1 MSRQVTLIVLD
12 SVGIGEAADAAAFGD
27 TGSDTLGHIADA
39 AGPLELPNL
48 RALGLGNISR
58 PSPIRGCGPV
68 ERPAGFFGRMNE
80 TAPGKDTATGHWEMM
95 GLVMDRPFETF
106 PDGFPADLIAAFC
119 EAAGVA
125 GVLGNCAASGTE
137 IIERLGREHAATG
150 LPIVYTSA
158 DPVMQIAAHEE
169 VVPLATLYRWC
180 ELAYPIALAAGMS
193 RVIARPFVGTWPT
206 YERTYNRKDYALEP
220 PRPTFLDALATAGV
234 AVHGIGKISS
244 IFSGRGVTTEE
255 LTHGNPDGIRA
266 TLAAMRD
273 RTAPFVFTNL
283 IDFDM
288 HYGHRRDPAG
298 YAQCLRDF
306 DRELPALVGAL
317 QPGDLLLITAD
328 HGNDPT
334 YRGSDHTRERVPLLG
349 LLQGGTAGIALGDR
363 ATFADLGRTIL
374 DALDVAA
381 QPEALGTSFWSTI
394 AEAP

>member
-1 MSRQVTLIVLD
+1 MRQVTVVVLD

-27 TGSDTLGHIADA
+27 AGADTLGHIADA

-48 RALGLGNISR
+48 RALGLGNIER
-58 PSPIRGCGPV
+58 PTPIRGCLPV
-68 ERPAGFFGRMNE
+68 QGPAGFYGRMNE
-80 TAPGKDTATGHWEMM
+80 VAPGKDTATGHWEMM
-95 GLVMDRPFETF
+95 GLVMDKPFRTF

-119 EAAGVA
+119 AATGVS

-137 IIERLGREHAATG
+137 IIERLGRQHAATG

-158 DPVMQIAAHEE
+158 DPVLQIAAHEE

-193 RVIARPFVGTWPT
+193 RVIARPFVGQWPG

-220 PRPTFLDALATAGV
+220 PRPTFLDSLAAAGRS
-234 AVHGIGKISS
+234 VHAIGKISS

-266 TLAAMRD
+266 TLEAMRD
-273 RTAPFVFTNL
+273 RKADFVFTNL

-306 DRELPALVGAL
+306 DRELPMLIGAL
-317 QPGDLLLITAD
+317 RDGDLLLITAD

-349 LLQGGTAGIALGDR
+349 MLAGGRGGLDLGSR
-363 ATFADLGRTIL
+363 ATFADLGRTVL
-374 DALDVAA
+374 
-381 QPEALGTSFWSTI
+381 EALGVSAPAGSIGTSFWSEI
-394 AEAP
+394 SESK